1 VLLNRKL
8 VSALFPAA
16 DYHILEFKF
25 DEGSRSEPKH
35 FVPVIPL
42 AICESTELPAHGW
55 KLELWARDVYSVI
68 DNVRRLINYGPN
80 TPLLDMPPCT
90 YKGNKFAWKGEF
102 RTIRGKYCSVG
113 KYYIESDTIVIYEL
127 PLRVWTNNYV
137 SDLKK
142 KAASHPN
149 LIEKIDQGMSN
160 DTAVDIRI
168 KLLPGAIN
176 TIESYGDSYYTD
188 GVEEFFN
195 LTNSM
200 KSHINLMDTTGGVM
214 ECSNYGD
221 VFRRWFPVR
230 RDLYGARIDRMVVLI
245 ELKIKR
251 MENIIRYIKEYKT
264 LKIPNKKKTEMIDI
278 LTTNKFDKMNN
289 TLLKSPGF
297 TPTSELHMVMNSAD
311 SKYDYLLLLNDFDK
325 SQEGLQDYIAKL
337 AKLQTELND
346 LHTMANQ
353 GMFRGAVLFEQELNA
368 LEKIIKE
375 GFRTNWKFE
384 NAGKHKF
391 S

>member
-1 VLLNRKL
+1 
-8 VSALFPAA
+8 
-16 DYHILEFKF
+16 
-25 DEGSRSEPKH
+25 
-35 FVPVIPL
+35 
-42 AICESTELPAHGW
+42 
-55 KLELWARDVYSVI
+55 
-68 DNVRRLINYGPN
+68 
-80 TPLLDMPPCT
+80 
-90 YKGNKFAWKGEF
+90 
-102 RTIRGKYCSVG
+102 
-113 KYYIESDTIVIYEL
+113 VIYEL

-375 GFRTNWKFE
+375 GFRTIWKFE